1 VLRKRVTRTRKG
13 EYVLRLP
20 PDERA
25 VLRELPG
32 QLRQLL
38 GSDDPSLHRLFPPA
52 YTDDVDH
59 EAEYQKYM
67 GEDLL
72 ESHARALTVMEET
85 IDAERLDEEQLTGWL
100 AALNDLRLVLGT
112 RLDVSEEMYEEA
124 MDPADPRAPAFALYS
139 YLGWL
144 QEQVVEALAESV

>member
-1 VLRKRVTRTRKG
+1 MLRRRVTRTRKG

-20 PDERA
+20 PEERA

-32 QLRQLL
+32 QLRELL

-52 YTDDVDH
+52 YTDDIEH
-59 EAEYQKYM
+59 EAEYQRYM
-67 GEDLL
+67 GDDLL
-72 ESHARALTVMEET
+72 ESHKRALEVMEET

-100 AALNDLRLVLGT
+100 GALNDLRLVLGT
-112 RLDVSEEMYEEA
+112 RLDVTEDMYE
-124 MDPADPRAPAFALYS
+124 DGIPPDDPRAPAFALYS

-144 QEQVVEALAESV
+144 QEQVVEALAH